1 MSSAKLPIFDGLCI
15 CKIKAFGSKNSTK
28 ANILSKGN
36 ENVFSLPFPDDCRIL
51 HLKPAMKEYQLRN
64 HWLKNITV
72 QTESACNAKCYVD
85 ANCISNNIVSL
96 ANGTLIC
103 QLSNSDHE
111 MHPGD
116 LKRDYGS
123 IYQPIKVGTISWCL
137 GTSCL
142 F

>member
-1 MSSAKLPIFDGLCI
+1 M
-15 CKIKAFGSKNSTK
+15 
-28 ANILSKGN
+28 KG
-36 ENVFSLPFPDDCRIL
+36 
-51 HLKPAMKEYQLRN
+51 YQLRN

-72 QTESACNAKCYVD
+72 QTESACDAQCYVD
-85 ANCISNNIVSL
+85 ANCISCNIVSL

-123 IYQPIKVGTISWCL
+123 IYQPTKVSFLNL
-137 GTSCL
+137 GNTCALVSRFSIL
-142 F
+142 QLHPVD